1 MIDCCKIRNKTP
13 RKIFSL
19 KTLGIIFSKKGG
31 EHRVIKRSKISL
43 NRIVYPKLKLEDF
56 FKFAKDLDLNK
67 IELRNDLP
75 GGKIIDGYTPGQLK
89 ELSKKYGVEILTINA
104 LQKFNLAAILPE
116 TIKELKEL
124 ISLSQSI
131 GCEAI
136 VLCPNND
143 VNDKRSSEEIFEET
157 VKALKSFGPL
167 FQDSGMQGYLEP
179 LGFEECSLRSIV
191 TAMKAIQE
199 SGYPVYKIVYDT
211 FHHHIGP
218 DTFYTI
224 ENDYDISYTGLVH
237 ISGVECN
244 IPVEEYR
251 DNHRVLVT
259 EQDKLQTR
267 EQVELLLKL
276 GYTGNISFEPF
287 SKKIQ
292 EMEIEKI
299 KSAIDHSIEYISK

>member
-1 MIDCCKIRNKTP
+1 MIKK
-13 RKIFSL
+13 
-19 KTLGIIFSKKGG
+19 SKF
-31 EHRVIKRSKISL
+31 SL
-43 NRIVYPKLKLEDF
+43 NRIIYPKLKLENF

-89 ELSKKYGVEILTINA
+89 KLSKKYGVEILTINA
-104 LQKFNLAAILPE
+104 LQKFNLGAILPD
-116 TIKELKEL
+116 TIKELKKL
-124 ISLSQSI
+124 INLSLSI
-131 GCEAI
+131 GCKAI

-143 VNDKRSSEEIFEET
+143 VNDKRNSREIFEET

-191 TAMKAIQE
+191 TAMKAIRE
-199 SGYPVYKIVYDT
+199 SGYPVYKTVHDT

-218 DTFYTI
+218 DTFDTI

-244 IPVEEYR
+244 ISVEEYR

-259 EQDKLQTR
+259 KQDRLQTK
-267 EQVELLLKL
+267 EQIILLLKL
-276 GYTGNISFEPF
+276 GYKGNISFEPF
-287 SKKIQ
+287 SETIQ
-292 EMEIEKI
+292 EMEIKKI
-299 KSAIDHSIEYISK
+299 KPAINHSIEYVSK